1 MLRGRFVARVKSVT
15 TPLQTLLGQTKL
27 RFDRKA
33 SKALIPLD

>member
-1 MLRGRFVARVKSVT
+1 MLRGRFVARVNERNNT
-15 TPLQTLLGQTKL
+15 LQTLLGQTKL